1 MDLTPKDKLSSI
13 PDLRHRLRQLRWFS
27 KAFRNNAE
35 LVKEHFGFSYRI
47 DDKLLNQVFFDWLA
61 AIDQQDDSAAIDR
74 ADYIVFVA
82 GLALRELIRTKPAVM
97 VSDAG
102 TSEADD
108 KATLEIA
115 RFWPEG
121 FLYTNFCVCGIAAVQ
136 EQEFGQSRDLEK
148 AASDLRVWWSYREN
162 AEEDPNMSIAFLDQ
176 FVGLEPNWLFP
187 AMAQE
192 RAAIKN
198 ALAAPRETVLDRLP
212 PAATR

>member
-35 LVKEHFGFSYRI
+35 LVEAHFGFTYRV
-47 DDKLLNQVFFDWLA
+47 DEKLLNQVFFDWLA
-61 AIDQQDDSAAIDR
+61 AIDAQDDSAAVDR

-102 TSEADD
+102 AGPVDD
-108 KATLEIA
+108 QATLEIA

-121 FLYTNFCVCGIAAVQ
+121 FLFTNFCVCAIAAVH
-136 EQEFGQSRDLEK
+136 EQEFGVSRDLEK

-162 AEEDPNMSIAFLDQ
+162 AAEDPSISIAFLDQ

-192 RAAIKN
+192 RAAIKK
-198 ALAAPRETVLDRLP
+198 ALGASREAMLGRS
-212 PAATR
+212 